1 MNDLNKHTNSETN
14 IKVVLLSLLFGIHV
28 ARYFPFL
35 AHAQIKNIFEDGF
48 IFISQSWGNGIECLW
63 TPYQK
68 YLHTLQRLV
77 SLFATLFP
85 LDLAPY
91 FFGFFSLL
99 FHFVPVPLILSSRTD
114 QLFGKPLL
122 HKFLFALVYLLLPV
136 ANETY
141 GTLTNIHWY
150 LQIYGALIFFA
161 LPTQN
166 RAIKYL
172 EYAFVIICS
181 LTGITFLFIMVFA
194 ILARFIQKE
203 ANSLQWKILAMC
215 IPGTLIQLY
224 GILFIPANINI
235 TSNSNDGIQLGQLL
249 TRLYW
254 NNVIGMYLGKF
265 TSTLYNSWLLI
276 VVAIAHLS
284 LWTYLLVRLRNAFW
298 ITSLFVS
305 LTIFMGGMFKTQEII
320 INGSAGTR
328 YSLFF
333 TWVFLS
339 FCLWLGLNESNKY
352 LKWLFASTFC
362 LSMILTT
369 GTDFKPNGARKEYW
383 HAEVLQQY
391 YTAQK
396 GDTIKF
402 TNASMSFIKREA
414 TDKPFAAWQRI
425 LLKNEC
431 LWQNNET
438 LLAFPDTSEFDRSK
452 ELMNLS
458 LFVDSDP
465 IEIEFRNVS
474 FAKTDSLFVLLE
486 SRKNHYSIPVLPIR
500 DKIGYSFLCL
510 INKRALPRHSYYK
523 ISIANINQKKIY
535 GVQDTFRTFN

>member
-14 IKVVLLSLLFGIHV
+14 IKLIVLALLFGIHL

-77 SLFATLFP
+77 SLIATFFP

-114 QLFGKPLL
+114 QLFGKSLL

-136 ANETY
+136 ASETY

-150 LQIYGALIFFA
+150 LQIYGVLIFFA
-161 LPTQN
+161 LPSQN
-166 RAIKYL
+166 RPIKYI
-172 EYAFVIICS
+172 EYLFIIICS
-181 LTGITFLFIMVFA
+181 VTGITFLFIMAFA
-194 ILARFIQKE
+194 ILTKFIQKE
-203 ANSLQWKILAMC
+203 ANSLQWKVLAIC
-215 IPGTLIQLY
+215 IPGCLIQLY
-224 GILFIPANINI
+224 GILFIPANLNI
-235 TSNSNDGIQLGQLL
+235 TSTSNEGIQLGQLL
-249 TRLYW
+249 ARLYW
-254 NNVIGMYLGKF
+254 NNIIGMYFGKF

-276 VVAIAHLS
+276 ATAIAHLS

-305 LTIFMGGMFKTQEII
+305 LTIFMGGIFKTQEII
-320 INGSAGTR
+320 VNGSAGTR

-339 FCLWLGLNESNKY
+339 FCLWLGLNASNKY

-362 LSMILTT
+362 LSIILTT
-369 GTDFKPNGARKEYW
+369 GTDFRPNGARKEYW
-383 HAEVLQQY
+383 HAEVLQHY
-391 YTAQK
+391 YTAEK
-396 GDTIKF
+396 GDKVKF
-402 TNASMSFIKREA
+402 TNASMSFIKREV
-414 TDKPFAAWQRI
+414 TDKPFATWQRI

-438 LLAFPDTSEFDRSK
+438 LYAMPDTSGFSSPKDSLNITNFANADPLELEFVHADFQPKDSIYLLSQSK
-452 ELMNLS
+452 EG
-458 LFVDSDP
+458 
-465 IEIEFRNVS
+465 S
-474 FAKTDSLFVLLE
+474 FAS
-486 SRKNHYSIPVLPIR
+486 HVLPIR
-500 DKIGYSFLCL
+500 NQNGFSYLAML
-510 INKRALPRHSYYK
+510 NKRSLPRHSHF
-523 ISIANINQKKIY
+523 IFSIINL
-535 GVQDTFRTFN
+535 RTKQIFYLKNELATTN